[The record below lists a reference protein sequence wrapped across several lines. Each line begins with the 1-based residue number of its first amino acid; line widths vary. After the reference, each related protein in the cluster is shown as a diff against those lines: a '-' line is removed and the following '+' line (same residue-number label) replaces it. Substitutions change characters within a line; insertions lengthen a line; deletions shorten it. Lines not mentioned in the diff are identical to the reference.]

1 MYLLAASGTLRTILL
16 LVILWLL
23 LRIWMRVQA
32 GGPDPRQRTRWSEPD
47 PRRKGEVRIE
57 QAEPRKRAAGPQ
69 DVEDA
74 DFEEIK

>member
-32 GGPDPRQRTRWSEPD
+32 VGPDPRRRARWNEPD

-57 QAEPRKRAAGPQ
+57 QAEPRKRSAGPQ